1 MAEPITVCPKC
12 QKPAF
17 VITCNA
23 CGHRGCHNDCE
34 RHDCYW
40 VFRERFAKAESKQR
54 KRRATKIA
62 KGKK

>member
-40 VFRERFAKAESKQR
+40 VFRER
-54 KRRATKIA
+54 RATKIA